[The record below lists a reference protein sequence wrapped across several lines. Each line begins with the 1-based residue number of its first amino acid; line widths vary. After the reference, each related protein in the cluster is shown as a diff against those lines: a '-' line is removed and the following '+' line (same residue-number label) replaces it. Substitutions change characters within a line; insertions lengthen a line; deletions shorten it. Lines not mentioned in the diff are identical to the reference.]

1 MIRKTIKGGDF
12 KSQMVGELVFDQVP
26 EEGSFNPVTSD
37 AVVKAIDKAKD
48 DMQEKIDEVT
58 LDPSAVAL
66 GNVHLLDEVTEFPAD
81 GCILVDSDTNGPAKM
96 SKDTL
101 LTLTAQNALA
111 GNVAPSFDPT
121 KPNDAGGY
129 AYYADEI
136 VAYQGATYK
145 FKVNHS
151 SGAWNATEVGRYDA
165 GDSLKFFLVTDNPE
179 YLYAITDSEDTFLF
193 GVRKDGSV
201 EWQKGL
207 PTPIK
212 EVVFTELAK
221 KVDKETGKSLI
232 DAVFAGANYSGD
244 LDEFIKVVMDAD
256 SALLESIGKDGKRK
270 FYTKVTFESG
280 VDWNKKT
287 LDELVEALKATGF
300 TGGAGDWSDAASLQI
315 PMPRFAIINITGVE
329 GMPQTKTSDL
339 TAYMQFWDNNGN
351 YFKKKLVSFNA
362 QGNSSL
368 AYPKKNASFDIVN
381 ADDSSFK
388 LKFGDWVSQDSF
400 HLKAYFT
407 DFFRGVGAVGYSIY
421 KSIVDTRGVLSN
433 RTWKL
438 ANVDQSSENWG
449 YGLGVGGGD
458 IQSRI
463 DDGALCFPMA
473 FPCAVYL
480 NGAFYGLFSWQLKK
494 HRDNYN
500 MSKSNA
506 KHIHLDGA
514 LGYNFFDGQIDWTAF
529 EVRNPKDLY
538 CMDGTKYDGD
548 NPKELIDPTSASY
561 DAGNSKHVKT
571 YQVKQSIIRLSQSY
585 SVYNSQ
591 ATTEEKKAS
600 FETYFDVDNLI
611 DYQIFCDIT
620 HNVDGLNKNWQ
631 WTTWDGEKWYVNA
644 YDLDGCFGANPNG
657 DAVYIPRTTKLG
669 NTAWTTPVNFEQVR
683 YSDRLNARY
692 AELRSSG
699 VITAEKLT
707 SILVDWV
714 LRVGKDFYD
723 LEYSAGHWDDV
734 PCNRDMTLNSDY
746 WELKVDENGEPII
759 AYDSTNAY
767 NSATSYQQGD
777 ECTYNKAYSGT
788 GWYYTLVCLQDCV
801 NKEPITKS
809 GFKDSVWRV
818 RRWLEKNLE
827 NMDVAYNFNNNN

>member
-1 MIRKTIKGGDF
+1 
-12 KSQMVGELVFDQVP
+12 
-26 EEGSFNPVTSD
+26 
-37 AVVKAIDKAKD
+37 
-48 DMQEKIDEVT
+48 
-58 LDPSAVAL
+58 
-66 GNVHLLDEVTEFPAD
+66 
-81 GCILVDSDTNGPAKM
+81 
-96 SKDTL
+96 
-101 LTLTAQNALA
+101 
-111 GNVAPSFDPT
+111 
-121 KPNDAGGY
+121 
-129 AYYADEI
+129 
-136 VAYQGATYK
+136 
-145 FKVNHS
+145 
-151 SGAWNATEVGRYDA
+151 
-165 GDSLKFFLVTDNPE
+165 
-179 YLYAITDSEDTFLF
+179 
-193 GVRKDGSV
+193 
-201 EWQKGL
+201 
-207 PTPIK
+207 
-212 EVVFTELAK
+212 
-221 KVDKETGKSLI
+221 
-232 DAVFAGANYSGD
+232 
-244 LDEFIKVVMDAD
+244 
-256 SALLESIGKDGKRK
+256 
-270 FYTKVTFESG
+270 
-280 VDWNKKT
+280 
-287 LDELVEALKATGF
+287 
-300 TGGAGDWSDAASLQI
+300 
-315 PMPRFAIINITGVE
+315 
-329 GMPQTKTSDL
+329 
-339 TAYMQFWDNNGN
+339 
-351 YFKKKLVSFNA
+351 
-362 QGNSSL
+362 
-368 AYPKKNASFDIVN
+368 
-381 ADDSSFK
+381 
-388 LKFGDWVSQDSF
+388 
-400 HLKAYFT
+400 
-407 DFFRGVGAVGYSIY
+407 
-421 KSIVDTRGVLSN
+421 
-433 RTWKL
+433 
-438 ANVDQSSENWG
+438 
-449 YGLGVGGGD
+449 
-458 IQSRI
+458 
-463 DDGALCFPMA
+463 
-473 FPCAVYL
+473 
-480 NGAFYGLFSWQLKK
+480 
-494 HRDNYN
+494 
-500 MSKSNA
+500 
-506 KHIHLDGA
+506 

-669 NTAWTTPVNFEQVR
+669 NTAWTTPVNFEQVW

-714 LRVGKDFYD
+714 LRVGKDFYE

-759 AYDSTNAY
+759 AYDNTNAY

-788 GWYYTLVCLQDCV
+788 GWYYTLVCLQDCQ

-818 RRWLEKNLE
+818 KRWLEKNLE
-827 NMDVAYNFNNNN
+827 NMDVVYNFNNNN